1 MLSTNTIHAEHIER
15 RIGEARMAASLD
27 SDWDEL
33 HVRSRQIRQELAR
46 ESEPSGQIAAA
57 RRIRTDL
64 CRSNDTP
71 GLRALRLATAGVM
84 ADWLRQETTVDEA
97 QALAQLYM
105 ADQRRGIPG
114 ISNLEKQLER
124 IRASER
130 AGRHSNLA
138 GQA

>member
-1 MLSTNTIHAEHIER
+1 MLNTNTTHAERIER

-33 HVRSRQIRQELAR
+33 HVRSRQMKQELTR

-84 ADWLRQETTVDEA
+84 ADWLSQEATVDEA
-97 QALAQLYM
+97 RALALLY
-105 ADQRRGIPG
+105 ATDQRRGIPG
-114 ISNLEKQLER
+114 ISALEKQLER
-124 IRASER
+124 IQASD
-130 AGRHSNLA
+130 
-138 GQA
+138 

>member
-1 MLSTNTIHAEHIER
+1 MLSTNTTRAERIER
-15 RIGEARMAASLD
+15 RIGEARMAASLG

-33 HVRSRQIRQELAR
+33 HVRSRQMKQELAR

-84 ADWLRQETTVDEA
+84 ADWLRQKATVDDA
-97 QALAQLYM
+97 QALAHLYT

-114 ISNLEKQLER
+114 ISALEQQLER
-124 IRASER
+124 IQASEQ
-130 AGRHSNLA
+130 AG
-138 GQA
+138 